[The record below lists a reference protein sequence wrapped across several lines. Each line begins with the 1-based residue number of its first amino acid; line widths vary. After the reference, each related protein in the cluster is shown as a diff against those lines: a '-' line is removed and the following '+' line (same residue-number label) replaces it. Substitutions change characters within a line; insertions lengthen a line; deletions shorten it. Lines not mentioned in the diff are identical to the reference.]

1 MLCVYKSQFSGRS
14 LGGLTKI
21 FMSGQGTAG
30 YAVLKRILMQNYTTY
45 IYFYGGRRLGD
56 IFLKGGR
63 KIMTNQ
69 K

>member
-1 MLCVYKSQFSGRS
+1 MYKSQFSGRS

-45 IYFYGGRRLGD
+45 NIHFYGTGY
-56 IFLKGGR
+56 FLKGGR

>member
-1 MLCVYKSQFSGRS
+1 
-14 LGGLTKI
+14 
-21 FMSGQGTAG
+21 MSGQGTAG

-45 IYFYGGRRLGD
+45 NIHFYGTGY
-56 IFLKGGR
+56 FLKGGR